1 MLTYD
6 AILIRQVYVDEE
18 RSESFF
24 CCAWSLAQWCKD
36 RRPLL
41 AIAGQLGII
50 RVLDLQRH
58 RVSRTLMGH
67 GNGTQFTCFT
77 GAKVQILTP
86 EVLRARQWCS
96 VCFTGTKVQILTPEA
111 DALVLASGEEK

>member
-6 AILIRQVYVDEE
+6 DILTRQVYVDEE

-96 VCFTGTKVQILTPEA
+96 VYWYISTNTDT
-111 DALVLASGEEK
+111 

>member
-86 EVLRARQWCS
+86 EVLHARQWCS
-96 VCFTGTKVQILTPEA
+96 VYWYKSTNTDT
-111 DALVLASGEEK
+111 